1 LRFVSDAGL
10 LLASK
15 AEVTL
20 NASTNPA
27 LRQDLDA
34 ERGQLA
40 KHGVGVV
47 ASLGAAYV
55 AVGCSIPDSRSL
67 S

>member
-1 LRFVSDAGL
+1 MSDAGL

-15 AEVTL
+15 AEVTF
-20 NASTNPA
+20 NASGASTNPA

-40 KHGVGVV
+40 KRGVGVV
-47 ASLGAAYV
+47 ASLGAAY
-55 AVGCSIPDSRSL
+55 GF
-67 S
+67 